1 MRHAANEGFIL
12 TSRDIKRDIL
22 IPRYYDPRIDE
33 ELHALS
39 ATNDLRSIDSLVA
52 AKQVQHDHGSYI
64 PKMYYGTGPIP
75 YVRTSDIANWEV
87 MASPKHGIPVE
98 VYEDYKADQDVKP
111 GDIFFVHEGSYLIG
125 TAAMVTTY
133 DGPLLY
139 QHHLAK
145 FRVATSAP
153 FGPYFFLAAIESPP
167 VKRQIRSKQFTA
179 DIIDSVV
186 GRVGEVVIPIPKD
199 RQRLARIEGEARK
212 AVLGRAKAREQ
223 LSRCLRSVDEWLRGE
238 IEEDLDT
245 VFSWQPAEVYEGK
258 VAFLRYRTEFMA
270 FMHPIANTKNDIL
283 LPKYYDPSIEE
294 LAGQY
299 RPLCDLVTVGD
310 LLADKSIRMDIGD
323 SIGKITYGTGDIP
336 FVRTSDLASWELKR
350 EPKKGVSEDVHSL
363 WKEHQDV
370 QAGDIFLIQDGT
382 YLVGNSILLSKSDMP
397 LLYCNGMY
405 KLRTLR
411 PDRLDSN
418 LLFALL
424 NLPFVRKQ
432 MRNKQ
437 FTRDIIDTLGN
448 RVVELVLPIPKDAGI
463 RKALAHGVGGL
474 VAARDRLKYRLQTIV
489 TEMYPPHT
497 DMDYGPLFQLR

>member
-1 MRHAANEGFIL
+1 MRRAANEGFIL
-12 TSRDIKRDIL
+12 TNRDIKRHIF

-39 ATNDLRSIDSLVA
+39 AKHDLHSIDALVA
-52 AKQVQHDHGSYI
+52 AKQLHHDHGSYI

-75 YVRTSDIANWEV
+75 YIRTSDIANWEV

-125 TAAMVTTY
+125 TAAMVTVY

-145 FRVATSAP
+145 FRVPEAAP
-153 FGPYFFLAAIESPP
+153 FGPYFFLAAIESPT
-167 VKRQIRSKQFTA
+167 VQRQIRSKQFTA

-186 GRVGEVVIPIPKD
+186 GRVGEIVIPVPKD
-199 RQRLARIEGEARK
+199 KEQLVQIEGEVK
-212 AVLGRAKAREQ
+212 QAVLGRAKARER
-223 LSRCLRSVDEWLRGE
+223 LSYCLRSVDEWLRGE
-238 IEEDLDT
+238 IEENLDR

-258 VAFLRYRTEFMA
+258 IAFLRYRTEFMA
-270 FMHPIANTKNDIL
+270 FLHPMADTKNDIL
-283 LPKYYDPSIEE
+283 LPKYYDPSIGE
-294 LAGQY
+294 LAEKY
-299 RPLCDLVTVGD
+299 KPLCDLVTIGD
-310 LLADKSIRMDIGD
+310 LLADKSLRMDIGD

-350 EPKKGVSEDVHSL
+350 EPKKGVSEAVHCL

-370 QAGDIFLIQDGT
+370 QAGDIMLIQDGT
-382 YLVGNSILLSKSDMP
+382 YLVGNSILLSENDLP
-397 LLYCNGMY
+397 LLYCNGIY
-405 KLRTLR
+405 KLRALR

-437 FTRDIIDTLGN
+437 FTRDIIDTIGN
-448 RVVELVLPIPKDAGI
+448 RVVEVVLPLPRDAGI
-463 RKALAHGVGGL
+463 RKVLADGVGGL
-474 VAARDRLKYRLQTIV
+474 VAERDTLRYRLQAIV
-489 TEMYPPHT
+489 TEMYPAHKHT
-497 DMDYGPLFQLR
+497 